1 MSQFTTAVA
10 AVITDPAG
18 RVLMC
23 QQSQGHRWWGLPGGK
38 IHRGESPLH
47 AAVREI
53 CEEMGAEITLVDLV
67 GLYNLTG
74 TNGSVEDHLP
84 DVLVHVFRAKLD
96 GEVTVNSPS
105 RISRLCWHDVDDL
118 PAPMTPVSRAAV
130 ADASA
135 GRAGMLRVVERDA
148 EPDIPDAIGDSD
160 DEQDAVAASV
170 AAFSAAV
177 TP

>member
-38 IHRGESPLH
+38 IHPGESPLH
-47 AAVREI
+47 ATARDI
-53 CEEMGAEITLVDLV
+53 CEEMGADITLVDLV
-67 GLYNLTG
+67 GLYQLTG
-74 TNGSVEDHLP
+74 SNGSVEDELP
-84 DVLVHVFRAKLD
+84 DVLVHVFRATVA
-96 GEVTVNSPS
+96 GEVMVNSPS
-105 RISRLCWHDVDDL
+105 RIARVCWHDVDDL
-118 PAPMTPVSRAAV
+118 PTPMTPVSRAAV

-148 EPDIPDAIGDSD
+148 EPDIPDATGDAD

-170 AAFSAAV
+170 AAFSAVA

>member
-38 IHRGESPLH
+38 IHPGESPLH
-47 AAVREI
+47 ATARDI
-53 CEEMGAEITLVDLV
+53 CEEMGADVTLVDLV
-67 GLYNLTG
+67 GLYQLTG

-84 DVLVHVFRAKLD
+84 DVLVHVFRATVV
-96 GEVTVNSPS
+96 GEVMVNSPS
-105 RISRLCWHDVDDL
+105 RIARVCWHDVDDL
-118 PAPMTPVSRAAV
+118 PAPMTPVSRAAI

-135 GRAGMLRVVERDA
+135 GRAGMLRVVERDV
-148 EPDIPDAIGDSD
+148 EPDIPEATGDSD

-170 AAFSAAV
+170 AAFSAVA